1 VGFLKGCP
9 QILPPTRVKT
19 TPCNQEN
26 HYSLSNFRKESQME
40 QIYPKINIDPNNSYY
55 KINLDDEIQFVDGE
69 RLTESGAEKL
79 GSELA
84 VELNEIYEKLQQE
97 KTKPTA

>member
-1 VGFLKGCP
+1 
-9 QILPPTRVKT
+9 
-19 TPCNQEN
+19 
-26 HYSLSNFRKESQME
+26 ME
-40 QIYPKINIDPNNSYY
+40 QIYPKINIDPKNSYY

-97 KTKPTA
+97 KTQPTA